1 MPTSTSLSVCLSLV
15 INARHVFLNNSIDPD
30 FMDWKCHFDA
40 TNQFSK
46 IKWDNCKNIKHTM
59 FWNIS
64 IKVQNKIETQIRI
77 KIAVEVQR
85 PQLRNLLW
93 NLVLSM
99 PYLHIYF
106 DRMEWWNHYTHWQ
119 IHTAGSHLFEWT
131 LGR

>member
-1 MPTSTSLSVCLSLV
+1 MPDMS
-15 INARHVFLNNSIDPD
+15 FLNNSIDPD

-46 IKWDNCKNIKHTM
+46 IKWDNCKNIKYTM

-99 PYLHIYF
+99 PPSLHQL
-106 DRMEWWNHYTHWQ
+106 M
-119 IHTAGSHLFEWT
+119 L
-131 LGR
+131 

>member
-1 MPTSTSLSVCLSLV
+1 
-15 INARHVFLNNSIDPD
+15 
-30 FMDWKCHFDA
+30 
-40 TNQFSK
+40 
-46 IKWDNCKNIKHTM
+46 M
-59 FWNIS
+59 FWSIS

-106 DRMEWWNHYTHWQ
+106 IYLLWSDGMGKPLYTLKNTYSWFKFVWMN
-119 IHTAGSHLFEWT
+119 TW
-131 LGR
+131 

>member
-1 MPTSTSLSVCLSLV
+1 MSIISDQCQTYL
-15 INARHVFLNNSIDPD
+15 FEKKSIDPD

-40 TNQFSK
+40 TNQFCK
-46 IKWDNCKNIKHTM
+46 KKWDNCKNIKHTM
-59 FWNIS
+59 FWSIS

-106 DRMEWWNHYTHWQ
+106 IYLLWSDGMGKPLYTMTNTYSWFKFVWMN
-119 IHTAGSHLFEWT
+119 TW
-131 LGR
+131 